1 MKRPTDNDAHRE
13 QLIAALLMYGTW
25 LASAIIAIGM
35 VVGAIQPFGDL
46 PGFGFSGYGIVK
58 AGVALFILLPI
69 ARVALMLTMFLRERD
84 YVYTA
89 ISAFVLAIIAA
100 GIAMGFAQ

>member
-1 MKRPTDNDAHRE
+1 MRLTTDNVEQRE
-13 QLIAALLMYGTW
+13 RVIAALLWYGTW

-35 VVGAIQPFGDL
+35 TLNAIAPFAGAFSFGV
-46 PGFGFSGYGIVK
+46 SGYAVVK

-69 ARVALMLTMFLRERD
+69 ARVALMLILFLRERD

-89 ISAFVLAIIAA
+89 ISAFVLIVIAA
-100 GIAMGFAQ
+100 GIATGFAQ